1 MCAGRLGTRYG
12 WVALLLGLIAI
23 ARGPFVLAQAPA
35 PPPVPEAN
43 PAPAAAPAPPLS
55 REALLE
61 ERLRKLEAMNQTIL
75 QQYEAMERKQNQRYE
90 KLSQEFKAL
99 QERLKAESA
108 GVESEG
114 DPAGDGDGGRPVAG
128 GGAPGTSGPEGTIGR
143 GTLGGG
149 PRGPTEP
156 PGGTAGRAGAAPG
169 GPIGPEATRGP
180 QGTISRTRE
189 RPSLPGKVTIS
200 RGFRFISND
209 EEFELVFHDLTQADL
224 RSFPGAGN
232 QSPLHTQFFIPR
244 QRWYFLG
251 RATKDVEFYTV
262 VNRGYGSIDLLDAFL
277 DFKYFGPK
285 AVLRVGRTK
294 TPASYEYYQIAE
306 GDLIA
311 PERSLFTG
319 NLTGNRQN
327 GFMEHGRI
335 LDERAEYALGVF
347 NGPRRSF
354 QDFNND
360 KDLFVFFNIRP
371 FEKSERLKA
380 LNIMNIGGAYK
391 YGTEKNPLQPNIFTT
406 ANDQSSTTSDVTVQ
420 SLSPEFFAFNN
431 NVVENGPLAHWA
443 AWIAW
448 YYKSFNLLVQY
459 DGGYQDYAFAN
470 SSTRT
475 RVSQTGYFA
484 QAYYFLTGEQIKRRV
499 DITPRRNFSIRNGRI
514 TGPGAIEVHARYS
527 YFNVGHD
534 VFTAGLADPNL
545 WTNQA
550 YAIDTGINW
559 YLNQYTKIY
568 FDWQH
573 SVFGNQVFNGQR
585 AFHKQANLIWL
596 RFQLFF

>member
-1 MCAGRLGTRYG
+1 MYAWRLGARYG

-23 ARGPFVLAQAPA
+23 ERGPFVLAQAPA

-61 ERLRKLEAMNQTIL
+61 ERLRKLEAMNQTVL
-75 QQYEAMERKQNQRYE
+75 QQYETMERRQNQRYE

-108 GVESEG
+108 RGESEG

-128 GGAPGTSGPEGTIGR
+128 GGARGTSGPEGPMGR

-169 GPIGPEATRGP
+169 EPIGPEAARGP

-277 DFKYFGPK
+277 DFKYLGPK

-335 LDERAEYALGVF
+335 LDERAEYAIGVF

-550 YAIDTGINW
+550 YTIDTGINW

-573 SVFGNQVFNGQR
+573 SVFGNQVFNGQAPSISR
-585 AFHKQANLIWL
+585 QI
-596 RFQLFF
+596 

>member
-1 MCAGRLGTRYG
+1 MGLALVAPCG
-12 WVALLLGLIAI
+12 VALGQS
-23 ARGPFVLAQAPA
+23 PSETAQAA
-35 PPPVPEAN
+35 
-43 PAPAAAPAPPLS
+43 APAAAAASAPPPS

-61 ERLRKLEAMNQTIL
+61 ERLRKLEAMNQKIL
-75 QQYEAMERKQNQRYE
+75 QQYEASELRHNQRYE

-99 QERLKAESA
+99 QERLEAESA
-108 GVESEG
+108 RGASEG
-114 DPAGDGDGGRPVAG
+114 DPAGDGDGGRPAAG
-128 GGAPGTSGPEGTIGR
+128 GGA
-143 GTLGGG
+143 
-149 PRGPTEP
+149 
-156 PGGTAGRAGAAPG
+156 APG
-169 GPIGPEATRGP
+169 EPIGPEATRGP

-189 RPSLPGKVTIS
+189 RPAVRPGGIARRAGAAPGEPIGPEATRGPQGTISRTRELPSLPGKVTVS
-200 RGFRFISND
+200 RGFRWTSDDN
-209 EEFELVFHDLTQADL
+209 EFQLVFHDLTQAEL
-224 RSFPGAGN
+224 RSFPGAGD

-244 QRWYFLG
+244 QRWYFIG

-262 VNRGYGSIDLLDAFL
+262 INRGYGSIDLLDAFL
-277 DFKYFGPK
+277 DFKYLGPK

-319 NLTGNRQN
+319 NLSGNRQN

-335 LDERAEYALGVF
+335 LGERAEYALGVF

-380 LNIMNIGGAYK
+380 LNIMNFGGAYR
-391 YGTEKNPLQPNIFTT
+391 YGTQNNPLQPNIFTT
-406 ANDQSSTTSDVTVQ
+406 ANDQSSTTADVTVQ
-420 SLSPEFFAFNN
+420 SLSPEFLRFND
-431 NVVENGPLAHWA
+431 NVVENGALAHWA

-448 YYKSFNLLVQY
+448 YYKSFNLLAQY
-459 DGGYQDYAFAN
+459 DGGYQDYALTH

-499 DITPRRNFSIRNGRI
+499 DVTPNRDFSIRNGRI

-527 YFNVGHD
+527 YLNLGHD

-550 YAIDTGINW
+550 HAIDTGINW
-559 YLNQYTKIY
+559 YPNQYTKIY
-568 FDWQH
+568 IDWQH
-573 SVFGNQVFNGQR
+573 SVFGNQVFNGPR
-585 AFHKQANLIWL
+585 AFHKQANLVWL